1 MPDFNFAPRQDR
13 SGQNTGCTHVL
24 RPLRPLIRSS
34 FACRSFHPRWLVV
47 AVISLVF
54 CAIPVASGEIIPAHD
69 HVARLNHAGFK
80 SRAHC
85 TAFLSAAGDVV
96 TAAHCVP
103 DVPEDTVHILLR
115 YELGKMAHH
124 LKAPGKAYRRMPQR
138 DLAVMCGHRP
148 PGSGLALETSD
159 PVKGTDVLVRGYGAP
174 KVHVLQE
181 RTCALSEI
189 FSGGMAALDCP
200 LPAGT
205 SGAPVMD
212 AQSEKVIGV
221 VSSSGTNRS
230 LIGVLEPGILQSL
243 CAD

>member
-1 MPDFNFAPRQDR
+1 MPGCNFTPRQDR
-13 SGQNTGCTHVL
+13 PGQKTGCLCVL
-24 RPLRPLIRSS
+24 PPLIRASS
-34 FACRSFHPRWLVV
+34 AFGKCHPRGLIG
-47 AVISLVF
+47 AVMALVF
-54 CAIPVASGEIIPAHD
+54 CAMPAASVEMISAHD

-85 TAFLSAAGDVV
+85 TAFLSAAGDIV

-103 DVPEDTVHILLR
+103 DVPDDTVHILLGYDR
-115 YELGKMAHH
+115 GEMAQH
-124 LKAPGKAYRRMPQR
+124 LKAPGEAYRRMPQR
-138 DLAVMCGHRP
+138 DLAVMCRHSP
-148 PGSGLALETSD
+148 PGSGLALEASD
-159 PVKGTDVLVRGYGAP
+159 PVKGTEVLVRGYGAP

-181 RTCALSEI
+181 SNCAVSEI
-189 FSGGMAALDCP
+189 FRGGRAALDCP

-230 LIGVLEPGILQSL
+230 LIVVLEPGMLKSL
-243 CAD
+243 CAE

>member
-1 MPDFNFAPRQDR
+1 MPDCNFSPRQDR
-13 SGQNTGCTHVL
+13 PRQKTGFLYML
-24 RPLRPLIRSS
+24 RSLISPSHAVRK
-34 FACRSFHPRWLVV
+34 FHPRRLVG
-47 AVISLVF
+47 AVMALVF
-54 CAIPVASGEIIPAHD
+54 CAMPAASVEMIPAHD

-85 TAFLSAAGDVV
+85 TAFSSTAGDIV

-103 DVPEDTVHILLR
+103 DVPEDTVHILLG
-115 YELGKMAHH
+115 YERGEMAHH

-159 PVKGTDVLVRGYGAP
+159 PVKGTEVLVRGYGAP

-181 RTCALSEI
+181 RTCAVSEI
-189 FSGGMAALDCP
+189 FPGGMAAMDCP

-205 SGAPVMD
+205 SGAPVMN

-230 LIGVLEPGILQSL
+230 LIGVLEPGLLKSL
-243 CAD
+243 CAG